1 MVNNVAD
8 GPSGESGGWRAE
20 YTSPSG
26 DIKLVVDEEAYDW
39 HIDARLDYDPVEMR
53 RVIKEATWGG
63 LVLLDDDE
71 CLPEILDDDTIRIY
85 LCPTPVSMAPKL
97 EVVA

>member
-1 MVNNVAD
+1 MAE

-20 YTSPSG
+20 YLSPSG
-26 DIKLVVDEEAYDW
+26 DVRLVVDEEEYAWY
-39 HIDARLDYDPVEMR
+39 IDAKPDYRASEMT
-53 RVIKEATWGG
+53 RVLKEAEWVG

-85 LCPTPVSMAPKL
+85 LCPTPAAMAPRL
-97 EVVA
+97 RVVA